1 MSQVGTRFHNLLKP
15 LDNSGSMQF
24 DEDGKRIDDLK
35 LIISRVVNAAAMF
48 DDDGISVR
56 FMNPSHPAQPIPK
69 EYLERVTNEEAVTRL
84 LSMVSFSGR
93 TPLGG
98 ELQAKVLQPLILEK
112 ARNGTLHKPVLIITV
127 TDGQPLGEPPGVTLQ
142 NVIAS
147 ASTELSRTQYGPGA
161 VSFQFA
167 QVGRDE
173 QAEKF
178 LAQLDSDPQVG
189 NLIDCTSSEINAK
202 LFVKDTDFIL
212 I

>member
-1 MSQVGTRFHNLLKP
+1 MRRSHNLLKP

-56 FMNPSHPAQPIPK
+56 FMNPPLPTQPIPNQ
-69 EYLERVTNEEAVTRL
+69 YLDGITNEEGVSKL
-84 LSMVSFSGR
+84 LTMVSFSGR

-98 ELQAKVLQPLILEK
+98 ELRAKVLQPMVLEK
-112 ARNGTLHKPVLIITV
+112 AKAGALRKPVLVITV

-147 ASTELSRTQYGPGA
+147 TSAELSRTMYGPGA

-189 NLIDCTSSEINAK
+189 SLIDCTSSEMTITIGVEHTNW
-202 LFVKDTDFIL
+202 FRF
-212 I
+212 

>member
-1 MSQVGTRFHNLLKP
+1 
-15 LDNSGSMQF
+15 MQF
-24 DEDGKRIDDLK
+24 DEEGKRIDDLK

-56 FMNPSHPAQPIPK
+56 FMNPPLPAQPIPK
-69 EYLERVTNEEAVTRL
+69 EYLDGIANEEAVTRL
-84 LSMVSFSGR
+84 LGMVSFSGR

-98 ELQAKVLQPLILEK
+98 ELRAKVLQPLVLEK
-112 ARNGTLHKPVLIITV
+112 AKAGALRKPVLVITV

-147 ASTELSRTQYGPGA
+147 ASAELSRTVYGPGA

-189 NLIDCTSSEINAK
+189 NLIDCTSSKLISKISTRNANFALVQILK
-202 LFVKDTDFIL
+202 TKKNKCLKQTLLLF
-212 I
+212 